1 MLGSSFNLYYR
12 HVIFGVFASD
22 GIGKDQLFAINLVIL
37 LTKFHIHKAKYSN
50 QKPTFLVFHKEF
62 IMYLSSIVPSD
73 NQKAI
78 KTVNIFAK
86 LNVI

>member
-12 HVIFGVFASD
+12 HVIFGVFASE
-22 GIGKDQLFAINLVIL
+22 GIERDKLFAINLVII

-50 QKPTFLVFHKEF
+50 QKPAFLVFHKEF
-62 IMYLSSIVPSD
+62 TMYLSSIVPSD

-78 KTVNIFAK
+78 KTVNIFTK
-86 LNVI
+86 FNVI